1 MLTIIKEVEPY
12 ILPSGQTNKAFLCKC
27 DCGNEKIVRKLHLVR
42 NRIKSCGCL
51 NKSKQGLS
59 THPLYKVWQ
68 VILLR
73 TKGHYDDV
81 YRRNNIKVYD
91 EWKEFLVF
99 YEWAINAGYKKGLQI
114 DRIDS
119 KGNYEPNNCRFV
131 TPKENCNN
139 RENTFFVSYNGKK
152 IAFTDL
158 IDLKK
163 LKHKEATI
171 RGRIKRG
178 WSCEDAI
185 NIKIKKGNYKTKQ
198 L

>member
-12 ILPSGQTNKAFLCKC
+12 RLPSGQTNKAFLCKC
-27 DCGNEKIVRKLHLVR
+27 DCGNEKMVRKLHLVR

-51 NKSKQGLS
+51 NKTKNGLS

-81 YRRNNIKVYD
+81 YRKNNIKICED
-91 EWKEFLVF
+91 WKEFLVF

-131 TPKENCNN
+131 TSKENCNN
-139 RENTFFVSYNGKK
+139 RENTFFVVYNNKK
-152 IAFTDL
+152 IAFTEL
-158 IDLKK
+158 IELKK
-163 LKHKEATI
+163 LKDKEATI
-171 RGRIKRG
+171 RGRINRG
-178 WSCEDAI
+178 WNCDDAI
-185 NIKIKKGNYKTKQ
+185 NIKIKKGNYRTK
-198 L
+198 